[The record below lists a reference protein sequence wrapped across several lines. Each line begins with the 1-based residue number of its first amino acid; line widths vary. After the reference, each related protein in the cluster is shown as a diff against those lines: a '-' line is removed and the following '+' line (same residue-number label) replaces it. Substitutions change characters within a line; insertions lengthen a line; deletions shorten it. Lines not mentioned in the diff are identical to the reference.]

1 MNAAEERVYGYLTS
15 FIGNMKL
22 EELRL
27 FLRFI
32 TGSSVCIDKKIEI
45 TFNNLSGAA
54 RRPIAHTC
62 TCILEVP
69 LSYATYPEFSEEF
82 LKILMSELSWVMDA
96 V

>member
-1 MNAAEERVYGYLTS
+1 
-15 FIGNMKL
+15 MKL

-45 TFNNLSGAA
+45 TFNNLTGAA

-62 TCILEVP
+62 SCMLEIP
-69 LSYATYPEFSEEF
+69 LSYATYLEFSDEF
-82 LKILMSELSWVMDA
+82 SKILTSEMLWAMDA
-96 V
+96 I